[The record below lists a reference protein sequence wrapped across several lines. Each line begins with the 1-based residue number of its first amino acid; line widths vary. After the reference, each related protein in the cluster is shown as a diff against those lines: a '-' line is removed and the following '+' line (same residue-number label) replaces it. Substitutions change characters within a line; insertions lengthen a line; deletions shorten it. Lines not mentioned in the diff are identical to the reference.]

1 MIFSYV
7 TFNHRSIADRLSRRK
22 SRGDNIAPLAS
33 STSKLRHSDV
43 IDDGDDA
50 APDDEIDGQDN
61 EGDKE
66 GRSPAALYLSK
77 IISI

>member
-1 MIFSYV
+1 MFFFSFNCDI

-43 IDDGDDA
+43 IDDGDD
-50 APDDEIDGQDN
+50 EIDEQDG

-66 GRSPAALYLSK
+66 GRWR
-77 IISI
+77 